1 MDLISKTLHHIGQ
14 NYKDASVVQI
24 GAMDG
29 LNFDDT
35 RGFLNLYG
43 WKSLLVE
50 PVPAIFNELKENFKD
65 RTNYTFEQCAIT
77 ENDGEIEML
86 TIPPDVIIQEGLH
99 PGYKGMSALYPLKNG
114 FNSESQRDI
123 DVKTKF
129 GINITVPSLTFD

>member
-77 ENDGEIEML
+77 ENDGEI
-86 TIPPDVIIQEGLH
+86 GKC
-99 PGYKGMSALYPLKNG
+99 GG
-114 FNSESQRDI
+114 SESM
-123 DVKTKF
+123 
-129 GINITVPSLTFD
+129 